1 MSESN
6 LTLDQKLEIGS
17 AKRIL
22 GLLEIMLDEENMEF
36 VIESESMF
44 IRTKDQQ
51 NVFKL
56 VDLDMEDDGLGRDSV
71 IVLPRTTDAHDL
83 IPIRLDGKDL

>member
-1 MSESN
+1 MNISN
-6 LTLDQKLEIGS
+6 LTLDQKLELGT

-22 GLLEIMLDEENMEF
+22 GLLEIMLNEENMEF

-44 IRTKDQQ
+44 IRTKNQQ

-56 VDLDMEDDGLGRDSV
+56 VDLDMEDDGLGQDSL
-71 IVLPRTTDAHDL
+71 IILPRTTDAQDL
-83 IPIRLDGKDL
+83 IPIRLDGKDI